1 MESTIR
7 HLTVKGLVNTI
18 TRIDVYAQRQTL
30 YDHVLRKSRS
40 PLAVNPVPF
49 TTALCSLAANFAG
62 GEVEVGYR
70 APMESYNQQFKNRRG
85 DMRSYHVGEV
95 DELDLTRSPPES
107 IHLHR
112 GDQGSLLRTWGP
124 SFQNFGVHWKKSC
137 YPGWRDSR
145 GESNPKPSGQ
155 K

>member
-1 MESTIR
+1 MQS
-7 HLTVKGLVNTI
+7 
-18 TRIDVYAQRQTL
+18 
-30 YDHVLRKSRS
+30 
-40 PLAVNPVPF
+40 
-49 TTALCSLAANFAG
+49 CSKFRW

-112 GDQGSLLRTWGP
+112 EDQGSLLRTWGP
-124 SFQNFGVHWKKSC
+124 SFQNFEVH
-137 YPGWRDSR
+137 
-145 GESNPKPSGQ
+145 
-155 K
+155 